1 MQKKLN
7 FHHSDY
13 KSGLSRFTEDQTWSH
28 ALMLAFPS
36 DDDQTIAHSSSC
48 HPVVSSAAIQLWGL
62 KLPCQVTWSFLS
74 VLILTLCQWHIL
86 CLIKV
91 RCNCFHPISW
101 IISCDSLLGVES
113 LLVPIFHSW
122 QFLFHRRWPSVASS
136 DTSPHSPT
144 VGWALEITRHWSY
157 QVRIV
162 FSQISWLT

>member
-1 MQKKLN
+1 MSVAFKPL
-7 FHHSDY
+7 HWRSDMEPCVDVGI
-13 KSGLSRFTEDQTWSH
+13 SFRRRSDNRSLFFLPSSRVICRNTTMGLEVP
-28 ALMLAFPS
+28 LPS
-36 DDDQTIAHSSSC
+36 D
-48 HPVVSSAAIQLWGL
+48 L
-62 KLPCQVTWSFLS
+62 KYPLGFNTDI
-74 VLILTLCQWHIL
+74 VLRATL

-101 IISCDSLLGVES
+101 IISCDSFLGVES

-144 VGWALEITRHWSY
+144 VGWALEITRHRSY